1 MALERL
7 QKILARAGVSSRRHA
22 EQLVLAGR
30 VRVNGKVVTELGS
43 RADPFVDKVE
53 VDGHRAIAEAP
64 VYVIMH
70 KPRATV
76 STASDPEG
84 RPTVTALVSGIR
96 ARLYP
101 VGRLDFQ
108 TSGALLL
115 TNDGEFAAGMLHPSR
130 KVPKLY
136 LVKVEGEISEADA
149 QRWRDGVV
157 LDDGV
162 RTQRAE
168 VRVIRVEDGKSWLEV
183 ELHEG
188 RNQQIRRMG
197 TATGFEVLRLT
208 RLSFAGIG
216 IDGLRPG
223 GWRLLTPDEL
233 KKLRDQHG
241 VPRRVKPAVVD
252 ENDLPDQHPSRRD
265 TARRGG
271 LAPARPRPAGDRP
284 LRRDDQDS
292 PRDFDRKRPPRDES
306 RKPFQKREQVAP
318 RDFDRIGPPRDEGKK
333 PFQRRDEEAPRKF
346 DRKGPPRDEGKKPF
360 QRRDEEAPRKF
371 DRKGPPRDEG
381 KKPFQRRDE
390 EAPRKFDRKGP
401 PRDDARKPF
410 QRRDEEAPRKF
421 DRKGPP
427 RDEGKKPFQ
436 RRDEEAPRKFDRKG
450 PPRDEGKK
458 PFQRRDE
465 EAPRK
470 FDRKGPPRDEGKK
483 PFQRRDEE
491 APRKFDRKGPPR
503 DEGKKPFQRRD
514 EEAPRKFDR
523 KGPPRDEGKKPFQ
536 RRDEEAPRKF
546 DRKGPPRDDS
556 KRPFDRKGPPRD
568 KKPHGKPAKGKARG
582 GKPVAKR
589 RSQNRKKEE

>member
-30 VRVNGKVVTELGS
+30 VRVNGQVVTELGS

-130 KVPKLY
+130 KVPKVY
-136 LVKVEGEISEADA
+136 LVKLEGEVTEQDV
-149 QRWRDGVV
+149 QKWRDGVV

-162 RTQRAE
+162 KTQRAE
-168 VRVIRVEDGKSWLEV
+168 ARVVRVEDGRSWLEV

-197 TATGFEVLRLT
+197 VATGFEVLRLT
-208 RLSFAGIG
+208 RLSFAGID
-216 IDGLRPG
+216 IEGLRPG
-223 GWRLLTPDEL
+223 GWRLLTSDEL
-233 KKLRDQHG
+233 KKLRDQFG
-241 VPRRVKPAVVD
+241 VPRRVKPAVSD
-252 ENDLPDQHPSRRD
+252 ENELPDQHPSRRME
-265 TARRGG
+265 ARRGG
-271 LAPARPRPAGDRP
+271 AAPARGRPAAERP
-284 LRRDDQDS
+284 ARRVGQEA
-292 PRDFDRKRPPRDES
+292 REFDREAPPRT
-306 RKPFQKREQVAP
+306 
-318 RDFDRIGPPRDEGKK
+318 
-333 PFQRRDEEAPRKF
+333 F
-346 DRKGPPRDEGKKPF
+346 DRKGPPRDEARKPF
-360 QRRDEEAPRKF
+360 QKRDADAPRDF
-371 DRKGPPRDEG
+371 DRKGPPG
-381 KKPFQRRDE
+381 KRPFRKDDD
-390 EAPRKFDRKGP
+390 APRTFDRKGP
-401 PRDDARKPF
+401 PRDDRKKPF
-410 QRRDEEAPRKF
+410 QKRDADAPRDF

-427 RDEGKKPFQ
+427 RDAAKK
-436 RRDEEAPRKFDRKG
+436 
-450 PPRDEGKK
+450 
-458 PFQRRDE
+458 
-465 EAPRK
+465 
-470 FDRKGPPRDEGKK
+470 
-483 PFQRRDEE
+483 
-491 APRKFDRKGPPR
+491 
-503 DEGKKPFQRRD
+503 
-514 EEAPRKFDR
+514 
-523 KGPPRDEGKKPFQ
+523 
-536 RRDEEAPRKF
+536 
-546 DRKGPPRDDS
+546 
-556 KRPFDRKGPPRD
+556 PFDRKGPPRD

-589 RSQNRKKEE
+589 RSQNRKKED